1 MKKVSEELDEVDL
14 LGDPLSHVAINISAT
29 EFNDSAEM
37 QALTSFILQQSSLAP
52 FIRIEITE
60 TATLSNM
67 KNSVEIISRLQA
79 SGLTFSIDD
88 FGTGYTSLAML
99 KDLTVDEIKIDRSFV
114 SELRDDERSR
124 TIVSAIIAM
133 ARSFGINIVAEGIE
147 TAEQLALLQE
157 FGCLEA
163 QGYLLGRPMP
173 IHDLVMHIENAKTPR
188 NTAY

>member
-1 MKKVSEELDEVDL
+1 
-14 LGDPLSHVAINISAT
+14 
-29 EFNDSAEM
+29 
-37 QALTSFILQQSSLAP
+37 
-52 FIRIEITE
+52 
-60 TATLSNM
+60 M
-67 KNSVEIISRLQA
+67 KNSVDIISRLQA

-114 SELRDDERSR
+114 AELREDERSR
-124 TIVSAIIAM
+124 TIVGAIIAM

-163 QGYLLGRPMP
+163 QGYFLGRPMP
-173 IHDLVMHIENAKTPR
+173 IHELIAHIENAKTR
-188 NTAY
+188 KDIAH